1 MRVVQNCSAILS
13 NPVGSS
19 THPAPPNK
27 KGLKDRPFLFGGEGG
42 IIRACALTPS
52 GPPWRALSPLRRCH
66 GQLIRADE
74 NLGHEWRR
82 GWDSNTHDQAL
93 RINNLQ
99 SFQRSPIPS
108 KPLRPPVLPVDSAS
122 SGKPTFLEPA
132 PGLVVTTI
140 LLKSRRAMPDG
151 QISKGEFAISS
162 LWQNRPEGWRVI
174 YSHESTTH

>member
-1 MRVVQNCSAILS
+1 M
-13 NPVGSS
+13 
-19 THPAPPNK
+19 
-27 KGLKDRPFLFGGEGG
+27 
-42 IIRACALTPS
+42 
-52 GPPWRALSPLRRCH
+52 
-66 GQLIRADE
+66 
-74 NLGHEWRR
+74 
-82 GWDSNTHDQAL
+82 

-162 LWQNRPEGWRVI
+162 LWQKRPEGWRVI
-174 YSHESTTH
+174 YSHESTTR